1 MKTHTKVL
9 FGGIVTGLLII
20 GCANKDDALG
30 VGGKSID
37 KKALQALSI
46 QGAPNWVL
54 NGGQGDM
61 SAVGIADII
70 NGDLGYARTEA
81 LALARD
87 ELARQVAT
95 EVEGVINRAASVTM
109 GSSVQDAQVSKASE
123 QIIKQGVSQTLSGTK
138 QTDTWITKDAAKIFV
153 LIKLN
158 PELKAKLQAN
168 VKREINKSSLPS
180 NIRQEAARSFL
191 IR

>member
-138 QTDTWITKDAAKIFV
+138 QTDTWITKDATKIFV

>member
-123 QIIKQGVSQTLSGTK
+123 QIIKQSKPILGLPKMQPKSLC
-138 QTDTWITKDAAKIFV
+138 
-153 LIKLN
+153 LLN
-158 PELKAKLQAN
+158 
-168 VKREINKSSLPS
+168 
-180 NIRQEAARSFL
+180 L
-191 IR
+191 IRSLKPSFKLM